1 MANFISFLI
10 VRKQKGI
17 FFSIL
22 NLLSVYMYIYS
33 TENLLF
39 QTKSHVLKYLATYY
53 KVKFFII
60 VLSCGFI
67 LDLEE

>member
-1 MANFISFLI
+1 
-10 VRKQKGI
+10 
-17 FFSIL
+17 
-22 NLLSVYMYIYS
+22 MYIYS